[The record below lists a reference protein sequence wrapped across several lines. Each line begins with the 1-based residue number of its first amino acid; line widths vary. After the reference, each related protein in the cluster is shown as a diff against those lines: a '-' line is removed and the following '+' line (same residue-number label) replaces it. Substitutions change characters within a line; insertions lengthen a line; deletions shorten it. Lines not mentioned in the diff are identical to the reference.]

1 MSGARFDGRV
11 AVITGGA
18 SGIGEATA
26 RLLHSEGAKLVIADR
41 DAPRGEALI
50 AELGSERAVFVQCD
64 VGIRAEIE
72 GVIARAITQFGRIDI
87 LFNNAGVSC
96 YGNAIELDP
105 DQWDR
110 TIAVDLSSVF
120 YACHAAL
127 PHMVKQGKGAIISTS
142 STAGLRG
149 DLRLAAYNTAKAGV
163 INFMRAVAVD
173 HARDGIRANTLV
185 PGLIATPLTAVIDDF
200 PGMAQAWYDVIPEG
214 RFGRP
219 EELAEVVAF
228 LASDAASYVNGVA
241 MAVDG
246 GLSASNCT
254 PDISKFGNM
263 ARGNAPEAL

>member
-11 AVITGGA
+11 AIITGGA

-26 RLLHSEGAKLVIADR
+26 RLLHREGARVVIADR
-41 DAPRGEALI
+41 DVGRGEAL
-50 AELGSERAVFVQCD
+50 AGELGSDRAIFVKCD
-64 VGIRAEIE
+64 VGVRAEIE
-72 GVIARAITQFGRIDI
+72 GAVARAIAQFGQIDI

-96 YGNAIELDP
+96 YGNALELEP
-105 DQWDR
+105 DQWDS
-110 TIAVDLSSVF
+110 TIAIDLSAVF

-127 PHMVKQGKGAIISTS
+127 PHMVKRGKGAIISTS

-149 DLRLAAYNTAKAGV
+149 DLRLAAYNAAKAGV
-163 INFMRAVAVD
+163 INFMRSIAVD

-200 PGMAQAWYDVIPEG
+200 PGMAEAWYDVIPQG

-228 LASDAASYVNGVA
+228 LASDAASYVNGA
-241 MAVDG
+241 MIPVDG
-246 GLSASNCT
+246 ALSAFNGT
-254 PDISKFGNM
+254 PDIAKFGNM

>member
-1 MSGARFDGRV
+1 MSGARFEDRV

-26 RLLHSEGAKLVIADR
+26 RLLAREGAKLVIADR
-41 DAPRGEALI
+41 DALRGEALI
-50 AELGSERAVFVQCD
+50 AELGSDRALFVHCD
-64 VGIRAEIE
+64 LAIRADVE
-72 GVIARAITQFGRIDI
+72 GIIDRALARFGQIDI

-96 YGNAIELDP
+96 YGNAMELDP
-105 DQWDR
+105 GDWDR
-110 TIAVDLSSVF
+110 TIAVDLSAVF

-127 PHMVKQGKGAIISTS
+127 PHMVKRGKGAIISTS

-163 INFMRAVAVD
+163 INFMRAIAVD
-173 HARDGIRANTLV
+173 HAREGIRANALV

-228 LASDAASYVNGVA
+228 LASDAASYVNGA
-241 MAVDG
+241 MIAVDG
-246 GLSASNCT
+246 GLSASNGT
-254 PDISKFGNM
+254 PDIAKFGNM
-263 ARGNAPEAL
+263 ARGNVPEAL